1 MTSEQGRHSSL
12 SGTSGGGVITPE
24 MDRLN
29 GWIFFIS
36 FVLAYLA
43 APVLYVDVVQ
53 AALCHKL
60 GASTTLANLPAS
72 AYLFGSFAPLILSW
86 KIPYRLE
93 RYTVVVA
100 NWVTAILLVG
110 VFAAL
115 YLPLNDRTRI
125 AAVIFQGLMQ
135 GISTAVS
142 QVYTFQCL
150 GRGMTV
156 EGRARCMKLTFTF
169 APIAAVTGS
178 IGAQFVLTHGVRS
191 LNYPYDF
198 ALLYLI
204 GAVCSIGIALASTR
218 YQLVPVLEETR
229 SDFVRYMTVSIK
241 SFMRVRPL
249 LLLWLAYVFWYAT
262 ISGISNFSLYTH
274 QALGREPQELS
285 GIILALRFSFKAVG
299 GYFLGVMAL
308 RWGDRSPV
316 LGVVGL
322 VGTASLWAWLVPGYA
337 YLFAFGLMGAGELGG
352 AYFPNYLVTLS
363 TPQDGA
369 RNQSLIALAA
379 PIASVAPTLHG
390 MLTEKFGFSASFI
403 FGAIT
408 AIIALALVL
417 KIPTSTTERKF
428 D

>member
-1 MTSEQGRHSSL
+1 MTSQDGRLNSVNGMTTE
-12 SGTSGGGVITPE
+12 SGAITPV

-29 GWIFFIS
+29 KWIFFVS
-36 FVLAYLA
+36 YVLTYLA

-93 RYTVVVA
+93 RYTVVAA

-204 GAVCSIGIALASTR
+204 GAVL
-218 YQLVPVLEETR
+218 
-229 SDFVRYMTVSIK
+229 
-241 SFMRVRPL
+241 
-249 LLLWLAYVFWYAT
+249 
-262 ISGISNFSLYTH
+262 
-274 QALGREPQELS
+274 QALQKYAGRVAVANPLQVRLIAEARVKTDKI
-285 GIILALRFSFKAVG
+285 GAAILAQLYASG
-299 GYFLGVMAL
+299 FLPKVWIPDESTQAL
-308 RWGDRSPV
+308 RREG
-316 LGVVGL
+316 
-322 VGTASLWAWLVPGYA
+322 
-337 YLFAFGLMGAGELGG
+337 
-352 AYFPNYLVTLS
+352 
-363 TPQDGA
+363 
-369 RNQSLIALAA
+369 
-379 PIASVAPTLHG
+379 
-390 MLTEKFGFSASFI
+390 
-403 FGAIT
+403 
-408 AIIALALVL
+408 
-417 KIPTSTTERKF
+417 
-428 D
+428 